1 MDTVLCIS
9 ASLSN
14 CTLHLLLCKMISVLE
29 DVIFSHIPP
38 EIDECDGLV
47 KENTAYDNVLDSGN
61 VLRAMTVPDTSKKGE
76 KLHKIVGQ

>member
-1 MDTVLCIS
+1 
-9 ASLSN
+9 
-14 CTLHLLLCKMISVLE
+14 MISVLE